1 MTNATVN
8 KQVNNAKD
16 IITDV
21 KAYSRQAL
29 LAGLGV
35 YATTE
40 QQRTKAYKQVA
51 NTSSVIFKD
60 LVKAGEGLEKK
71 GKKLVDEQTKAVN
84 KQFTTAKSTVNKQL
98 STVKSTVTKRINKL
112 EADAKKTIK
121 TEAKAVEKA
130 AVKVQAKVAAVK
142 APVKAAVK
150 KAPAKAPVKVAA
162 KAPVKAAPKAAVVA
176 PAAQA

>member
-16 IITDV
+16 IIADV

-71 GKKLVDEQTKAVN
+71 GKKLFETQTKTLN
-84 KQFTTAKSTVNKQL
+84 KQFTTAKSTVTKQ
-98 STVKSTVTKRINKL
+98 INKL
-112 EADAKKTIK
+112 TSAAKKTIK
-121 TEAKAVEKA
+121 AEAKTVEKA
-130 AVKVQAKVAAVK
+130 AVKVQAKVASK
-142 APVKAAVK
+142 APVKAKAAVK
-150 KAPAKAPVKVAA
+150 TVAKAPAKVAA
-162 KAPVKAAPKAAVVA
+162 KATAAVKAV
-176 PAAQA
+176 QA